1 MALGKFNLK
10 SLTGRE
16 TLIFLF
22 FLLVSCCLWLMLT
35 LNQDYETDIK
45 VEVNIKDVPENI
57 GFSASG
63 EEVLTVRLRDRGT
76 TLINYTFASFL
87 PITVD
92 YRELINRKGRL
103 ALPTSLLRRHI
114 EGQMVSSTAILS
126 MHPDTFVYYTRE
138 SALRYPVRLN
148 AKYNVARQ
156 YVAGTPKII
165 PDSVWIYAPA
175 SLTDTLQAVNVEL
188 KVEDELRDSLSVELP
203 ITTISGVKCSPSK
216 VQVVIPVSPFAE
228 KSFEVPIIGVGF
240 PENCRLRTFPSHVKV
255 LMNVNMAMYEHIS
268 ATDFEVGVDYTSVQG
283 GTSRAK
289 LRILSAPENVRDIRI
304 VPTEVEYLI
313 EQL

>member
-1 MALGKFNLK
+1 MAKFNLK

-35 LNQDYETDIK
+35 LNQDYETEIK
-45 VEVNIKDVPENI
+45 VAVNVKDIPEDV
-57 GFSASG
+57 GFSASD
-63 EEVLTVRLRDRGT
+63 EEVLTVRVRDRGT

-92 YRELINRKGRL
+92 YRELVNRKGRL
-103 ALPTSLLRRHI
+103 TLPASLLRRHV
-114 EGQMVSSTAILS
+114 EGQLVSSTAVLS
-126 MHPDTFVYYTRE
+126 MQPDTFVYYTRE
-138 SALRYPVRLN
+138 SALRFPVKLN
-148 AKYNVARQ
+148 ANYSVAKQ
-156 YVAGTPKII
+156 YVSGVPKII
-165 PDSVWIYAPA
+165 PDSVWVYA
-175 SLTDTLQAVNVEL
+175 STNITDTLKALSVNVNVDE
-188 KVEDELRDSLSVELP
+188 ELRDSLIVELP
-203 ITTISGVKCSPSK
+203 LTPISGVKSSPST
-216 VQVVIPVSPFAE
+216 VRVVVPVSPFAE

-255 LMNVNMAMYEHIS
+255 FMNVNMAMYEQVS
-268 ATDFEVGVDYTSVQG
+268 ATDFEVGVDYSSVQG
-283 GTSRAK
+283 GTSPRAK
-289 LRILSAPENVRDIRI
+289 LRILSAPDNVRDIRI